1 MSEQSSALEALSA
14 AGTSIWLD
22 DLSRD
27 RLQSGSL
34 VKLIEESSVVGVTT
48 NPSIF
53 SAAISGSSLYKED
66 ILALKSEGLS
76 PTEIVAELTT
86 SDVRSACDL
95 FLETFIESN
104 QVDGRVSIEVDPDLA
119 YDTTATVERALY
131 LSHVVNRPNVLI
143 KVPATMDGLPAI
155 EELTARGIS
164 VNVTLIFSVERYKL
178 VVDAYLRGLE
188 RRIASGLEVNSV
200 HSVASFFVSRIDA
213 TIDKQLDS
221 ISANHPL
228 RGKAAIAN
236 ARLAYEAYLEIEGSA
251 RWAALASH
259 GANLQRPLW
268 ASTGVK
274 DKAYSPTR
282 YVLDLV
288 APQTVNTM
296 PEGTLDAVRAVGR
309 VDSPLAN
316 TVTPHITEAHATF
329 AALAEAGISMRKVVA
344 DLEDDGLA
352 KFEAAWQEL
361 LANVAAVT
369 EGE

>member
-1 MSEQSSALEALSA
+1 MGEKIASLAALSA

-34 VKLIEESSVVGVTT
+34 QKLIDESHVVGVTT

-53 SAAISGSSLYKED
+53 SAAISGSTLYKED
-66 ILALKSEGLS
+66 ILALKAEGLT

-86 SDVRSACDL
+86 SDVRNACDL
-95 FLETFIESN
+95 FLESFIASN
-104 QVDGRVSIEVDPDLA
+104 HADGRVSIEVDPDLA
-119 YDTTATVERALY
+119 YDTTATVERALF

-143 KVPATMDGLPAI
+143 KVPATLDGLPAI

-164 VNVTLIFSVERYKL
+164 VNVTLIFSVDRYQL
-178 VVDAYLRGLE
+178 VMDAYLRGLE
-188 RRIASGLEVNSV
+188 RRIASGAEVNSI

-213 TIDKQLDS
+213 TIDKQLDA
-221 ISANHPL
+221 ISVNHPL

-236 ARLAYEAYLEIEGSA
+236 ARLAYEAYLAVERSE
-251 RWAALASH
+251 RWSVLKSH

-274 DKAYSPTR
+274 DKAYSPIR
-282 YVLDLV
+282 YVVDLV
-288 APQTVNTM
+288 APHTVNTM
-296 PEGTLDAVRAVGR
+296 PEGTLDAVRAIGEIE
-309 VDSPLAN
+309 SPLPDE
-316 TVTPHITEAHATF
+316 VTGNIREAHETF
-329 AALAEAGISMRKVVA
+329 AALAAAGISMRKVVA

-369 EGE
+369 DGE

>member
-1 MSEQSSALEALSA
+1 MSAKTDPLTALSA
-14 AGTSIWLD
+14 AGTAIWLD

-34 VKLIEESSVVGVTT
+34 QKLIDDSHVVGVTT

-53 SAAISGSSLYKED
+53 SAAISGSTLYRED
-66 ILALKSEGLS
+66 ILALKAERLT

-86 SDVRSACDL
+86 SDVRNACDL
-95 FLETFIESN
+95 FLETFIASN
-104 QVDGRVSIEVDPDLA
+104 EEDGRVSIEVDPDLA
-119 YDTTATVERALY
+119 YDTTATVERALF
-131 LSHVVNRPNVLI
+131 LSRVVNRPNVLI
-143 KVPATMDGLPAI
+143 KVPATLDGLPAI

-164 VNVTLIFSVERYKL
+164 VNVTLIFSVDRYRL
-178 VVDAYLRGLE
+178 VIDSYLRGLE
-188 RRIASGLEVNSV
+188 RRIASGLGVHSI

-213 TIDKQLDS
+213 AIDKQLDAIAS
-221 ISANHPL
+221 DHPL

-236 ARLAYEAYLEIEGSA
+236 ARLAYEAYLEVAGSQ
-251 RWAALASH
+251 RWSAIKSH
-259 GANLQRPLW
+259 GAHLQRPLW

-282 YVLDLV
+282 YVVDLV
-288 APQTVNTM
+288 APHTVNTM
-296 PEGTLDAVRAVGR
+296 PEGTLDAVRALGEA
-309 VDSPLAN
+309 DSPLPE
-316 TVTPHITEAHATF
+316 TVTSHIADAHETF
-329 AALAEAGISMRKVVA
+329 TQLADAGISINKVVA

-369 EGE
+369 DGE

>member
-1 MSEQSSALEALSA
+1 MSTKESSLAALSA

-34 VKLIEESSVVGVTT
+34 KKLIDESHVVGVTT

-53 SAAISGSSLYKED
+53 SAAISGSTLYKSD
-66 ILALKSEGLS
+66 ILALKAEGQS
-76 PTEIVAELTT
+76 PSEIVAELTT
-86 SDVRSACDL
+86 SDVRNACDL
-95 FLETFIESN
+95 FLETFIATN
-104 QVDGRVSIEVDPDLA
+104 HVDGRVSIEVDPDLA

-143 KVPATMDGLPAI
+143 KVPATLDGLPAI

-188 RRIASGLEVNSV
+188 RRVASGLGVNSI

-213 TIDKQLDS
+213 TIDKQLDA
-221 ISANHPL
+221 ISANHSL
-228 RGKAAIAN
+228 SGKAAIAN
-236 ARLAYEAYLEIEGSA
+236 ARLAYEAYLEVERSQRWSA
-251 RWAALASH
+251 LKAH

-282 YVLDLV
+282 YVVDLV
-288 APQTVNTM
+288 APETVNTM
-296 PEGTLDAVRAVGR
+296 PEATLDAVRSIGEVE
-309 VDSPLAN
+309 SPLPN
-316 TVTPHITEAHATF
+316 TVVDHIAEAHETF
-329 AALAEAGISMRKVVA
+329 AQLAAAGISMQKVVA

-369 EGE
+369 DGE